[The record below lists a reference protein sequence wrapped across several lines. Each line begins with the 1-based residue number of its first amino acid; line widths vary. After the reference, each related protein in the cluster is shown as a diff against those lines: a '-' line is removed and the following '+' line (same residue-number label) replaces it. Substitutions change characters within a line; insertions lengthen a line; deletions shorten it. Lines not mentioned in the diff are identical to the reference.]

1 MVLPKVLKR
10 MDTFEQFNFTYEYN
24 EKIEIRIGN

>member
-24 EKIEIRIGN
+24 EKIENEIGN